1 MSRFTHSSGQNLQ
14 IGDASLYFEVTG
26 NPTGTPMVLLHGGLG
41 NLADFNPILDK
52 LPKHCR
58 FIGIDFRGHGK
69 STLGSASLT
78 YQQYQAD
85 VVSILDHLEIDSC
98 ALLGFSDGGIV
109 AYRIAAQTPARVE
122 SIVTVGAQWKL
133 DTGGPVFD
141 MLSGLTAEMWV
152 EMFPESVE
160 YYSAVNPA
168 PNFNSLVQAVVGLW
182 TDQTETGYPNSDI
195 ANITAPSLIVRGD
208 GDHLLS
214 LKEAAELVA
223 TVDGANFFNV
233 PFSGHEVHKEAPELF
248 LEVVNDFLKQP
259 RKLQH
264 EA

>member
-1 MSRFTHSSGQNLQ
+1 MTRFTHSSGQNFQ

-26 NPTGTPMVLLHGGLG
+26 HPTGTPLVLLHGGLG
-41 NLADFNPILDK
+41 NLADFNLILDK
-52 LPKHCR
+52 LPEHYR

-69 STLGSASLT
+69 STLGSAPLT
-78 YQQYQAD
+78 YQQYQTD
-85 VVSILDHLEIDSC
+85 VVSILDHLGIYSC

-109 AYRIAAQTPARVE
+109 AYRIAAQTPERVA

-133 DTGGPVFD
+133 EVGGPVFE
-141 MLSGLTAEMWV
+141 MLNGLTAEMWV
-152 EMFPESVE
+152 EMFPDSVE
-160 YYSAVNPA
+160 YYSAVNPT
-168 PNFNSLVQAVVGLW
+168 PNFNTLVQAVVGLW
-182 TDQTETGYPNSDI
+182 TDQTATGYPNTEI

-214 LKEAAELVA
+214 LSEAAELRKKVE
-223 TVDGANFFNV
+223 GANFFNV

-248 LEVVNDFLKQP
+248 LGAVNDFLKQP
-259 RKLQH
+259 RKRQH